1 MLAIKWQL
9 VDDFRKLITG
19 RIGPHQVPRP
29 KRWDLVVLLAGK
41 AVFLTTA
48 FGIPL
53 LFHFLKAVLFY
64 YVVVALVL
72 GTVLS
77 TVLQL
82 AHCVE
87 EASFPLPGEGSGRIE
102 NAWAVHQAESS
113 VNFARRSRVIGWLLG
128 GLNFQIEHH
137 LFPRISHVNY
147 PAMCQQT
154 ARCIGNPA
162 PSPYPCCADLAR

>member
-53 LFHFLKAVLFY
+53 LFHPLKAVLFY
-64 YVVVALVL
+64 YVVVAL

-102 NAWAVHQAESS
+102 NAWTVHQAESS